1 MAKRVFQF
9 PNGFMTLQM
18 KNVADCGRAF
28 SGPFEVEVRSPRRND
43 AQNRALHAALMDIA
57 AQVEWYGRKMPAGV
71 WKRMVT
77 FAWLRTEGEQCF
89 AAPALDGMGID
100 TVWEKTSQ
108 LSVGQMSRLLEWTF
122 AFGAEHGVRFTTKE
136 KR

>member
-1 MAKRVFQF
+1 MAKRVFKF
-9 PNGFMTLQM
+9 PNGYNTLAM
-18 KNVADCGRAF
+18 RNVAEFGR
-28 SGPFEVEVRSPRRND
+28 SLGRPFEIEVREPKRND
-43 AQNRALHAALMDIA
+43 GQNRAFHAALRDIA